1 MIIEGKNINK
11 SIEEER
17 PDICII
23 GSGAAGAILAWEL
36 AVRNH
41 TVVVLEKGGYYK
53 RSDERNDF
61 TQREDE
67 MIPALYKNAG
77 LQFAVPAGIAIA
89 QGSCVGGSTVV
100 NDAVCFRTPDAVLED
115 WEEKYRIEN
124 ISSRHMN
131 KYFDKVE
138 KRISVCQ
145 VRQNE
150 INKNNQMLKD
160 GCLALGWDAHPN
172 MRNCK
177 NCKQCGLCHLGCYY
191 GTKQSMLETYIH
203 DIEEDPD
210 YSEAVKIYA
219 NCQAEKIIVSGNRVV
234 GIKGEITGNN
244 EQKFMLSIKP
254 KVLIISA
261 GAISSSELLLRN
273 GLRRKDLVGKR
284 IALHPSPAIIG
295 DFNDEING
303 HQGIPFAYH
312 CSQFSILKTGRPGYM
327 IESLFLPPYQFA
339 LSLPAFQY
347 EHKEMMHN
355 YNHYAMAGI
364 LIQDEPVG
372 SITLGGPIGTI
383 IKYNLSEKDSKTMIE
398 GMKSAA
404 KIFFAAGGCR
414 RVITSHR
421 KKTILYSEDD
431 FPLID
436 ERGVGPWDIN
446 VGSAHPQGGNRMG
459 GEANFSVVDSYCRF
473 HGIENLFVCDASIFP
488 TSVGVNPQLTV
499 MAIAT
504 RVAEHIGENWDRG
517 MKYTQSADNSIG

>member
-1 MIIEGKNINK
+1 MIIEGKDIKK
-11 SIEEER
+11 SDKVA
-17 PDICII
+17 PDVCII

-36 AVRNH
+36 AARNH
-41 TVVVLEKGGYYK
+41 TVVLLEKGGYYK
-53 RSDERNDF
+53 RKNDKINDF
-61 TQREDE
+61 TQKEDE

-100 NDAVCFRTPDAVLED
+100 NDAVCFRTPDAVLEE
-115 WEEKYRIEN
+115 WEEKYKIEN
-124 ISSRHMN
+124 ISSSHMN

-138 KRISVCQ
+138 KRISVSEVQ
-145 VRQNE
+145 PNE
-150 INKNNQMLKD
+150 INKNNQMLQK
-160 GCLALGWDAHPN
+160 GCAALGWDARPN
-172 MRNCK
+172 KRNCK
-177 NCKQCGLCHLGCYY
+177 NCRQCGLCHLGCYY

-203 DIEEDPD
+203 DIEEN
-210 YSEAVKIYA
+210 YCEAVKIYA
-219 NCQAEKIIVSGNRVV
+219 NCQAEKIILSGNRVSCV
-234 GIKGEITGNN
+234 EGEITGSRG
-244 EQKFMLSIKP
+244 QKFMLSVKP

-261 GAISSSELLLRN
+261 GAISSSELLLKNDRLKRN
-273 GLRRKDLVGKR
+273 DLVGKK

-312 CSQFSILKTGRPGYM
+312 CSEFSILKTGRPGYV
-327 IESLFLPPYQFA
+327 IESVFLPPYQFT

-364 LIQDEPVG
+364 LLQDEPVG
-372 SITLGGPIGTI
+372 TMTLGGPLGTI
-383 IKYNLSEKDSKTMIE
+383 INYELSEKDSKTMIE
-398 GMKSAA
+398 GMKNAA

-421 KKTILYSEDD
+421 KKTIMYSEDD

-446 VGSAHPQGGNRMG
+446 LGSAHPQGGNRMG
-459 GEANFSVVDSYCRF
+459 GESSPSVVDSYCRF
-473 HGIENLFVCDASIFP
+473 YGIENLFVCDASVFP

-504 RVAEHIGENWDRG
+504 RVAEHIGENWNREKNYAG
-517 MKYTQSADNSIG
+517 